1 MTVTV
6 TVTVARGRS
15 RTREVLIEVSP
26 IQERY
31 MGVGIATRLSP
42 ITNTIYST
50 VPAARSPCTAMHQ
63 QLVASGNADIDLAS
77 PFNTSATEQKQRTM
91 LLQRHGS
98 YQRKN
103 PLSAKNLSESPPY
116 ARPGYLLA
124 KDSLQKCVEWELN
137 KLGCDNKNLQRGIDS
152 LVECL
157 LEADS
162 PLELEFEKIQQGLK
176 EGIQSG
182 QCPMEFITRLNSAC
196 AADLQGG
203 ASSQAPCWGQKME
216 DVHRLLLSS
225 PPPQARAGALTDQGP
240 SQTIADQLRPT
251 FWLPGVMADGE
262 VRYEV
267 LNNDVQF
274 LPGVREASS
283 VVTGG
288 VSRFCKSPFATA
300 VVAGGTFLTGGAV
313 TSAAYWLYDKFR
325 VNTAPDSDAPV
336 NFTQSEW
343 ARNTTVKPESFTH
356 EPGPYDGLRYP
367 DSKEE
372 GE

>member
-1 MTVTV
+1 
-6 TVTVARGRS
+6 
-15 RTREVLIEVSP
+15 
-26 IQERY
+26 

-42 ITNTIYST
+42 ITNTIYSP

-162 PLELEFEKIQQGLK
+162 PLELEFGKIQQGLK

-182 QCPMEFITRLNSAC
+182 QRPKAVIKRFTR
-196 AADLQGG
+196 AADHQGG

-216 DVHRLLLSS
+216 DVHRLLSSS

-251 FWLPGVMADGE
+251 FWLPGVMADCE

-267 LNNDVQF
+267 LTNDVQF
-274 LPGVREASS
+274 PPGVREASS

-300 VVAGGTFLTGGAV
+300 LVAGGTFLTGGAV
-313 TSAAYWLYDKFR
+313 TSAAYWLYDTLR
-325 VNTAPDSDAPV
+325 ASPAPDSGEAV
-336 NFTQSEW
+336 NVTPPEW
-343 ARNTTVKPESFTH
+343 AGNRTAEPEDFSHRKRPYHGYVKH
-356 EPGPYDGLRYP
+356 PGGE
-367 DSKEE
+367 EE
-372 GE
+372 GK